1 MSQAAHMEIQRLRRM
16 HQGMDLE
23 LLLLTGRPYISPTE
37 MVEIRELKK
46 RKLQLKDR
54 IAWLEAISR
63 EHDDPEDGFARADAR

>member
-1 MSQAAHMEIQRLRRM
+1 MSQAAHMEIQRLQRM
-16 HQGMDLE
+16 HQALDLE

-63 EHDDPEDGFARADAR
+63 EHDDPEEGFARADAR

>member
-63 EHDDPEDGFARADAR
+63 EHDEPEEGWARADAR